1 MSDTESDYDYSRP
14 PELVSDTESDY
25 ELDADTESDEGV
37 REPLPPIVP
46 RTTSMRRLPSWK
58 EGLYD
63 TNTWLVEVLEDG
75 YLQLTHRR
83 SEAVYRVSKSRINRA
98 MSILDPADAAAC
110 LLPAKVNCNCKRNC
124 ISKFSVHDVLIGR
137 AHLCEQPNEGMVTRA
152 LQTLIT
158 EGMKKR
164 SNLRVVTRA
173 PFTASSDDDND
184 GADLVPLPSGFVK
197 ARTEYHIL
205 QPHTGEHVQVC
216 RNSFLSM
223 MAVTKDKLTRVLKA
237 SSYGRD
243 GGARAAKQVRTP
255 RLQLGKKYN
264 QALAFWDQFF
274 STLCP
279 RPNNETRLFPVNK
292 PMQTIYHEYFVPW
305 WNKVYGAGAAND
317 ERPSERTWH
326 RARMDRRF
334 ADVKRRVKHFHA
346 QCGTCFK
353 LRARALKGFVNCEHL
368 P

>member
-1 MSDTESDYDYSRP
+1 MSDTEADFDYSLPPALLSDTESDHEIPTPSLTRG
-14 PELVSDTESDY
+14 
-25 ELDADTESDEGV
+25 A
-37 REPLPPIVP
+37 PLPPLVP
-46 RTTSMRRLPSWK
+46 RTTPVRRLPSWK

-63 TNTWLVEVLEDG
+63 TNTWLVEVLEDWW
-75 YLQLTHRR
+75 LQLSHRR

-197 ARTEYHIL
+197 ARTAYHIL

-274 STLCP
+274 NTLCP

-305 WNKVYGAGAAND
+305 WNKVYGISND
-317 ERPSERTWH
+317 EKPSERTWR
-326 RARMDRRF
+326 RARFDKRF
-334 ADVKRRVKHFHA
+334 ADVKKSSTSTLSAV
-346 QCGTCFK
+346 
-353 LRARALKGFVNCEHL
+353 RATNSEQER
-368 P
+368 